1 MLTKEEFIERIMM
14 AESNKDLYALYND
27 MKKAVKQLSP
37 KCVQTL
43 RIMQSDPKLDGQT
56 AAFIGEAT
64 GWEPAGSSAALF
76 ALRER
81 GYVRTEPDPKKPTL
95 LRYYLTEEG
104 KNVRI

>member
-1 MLTKEEFIERIMM
+1 MITKEEFIERIMM

-81 GYVRTEPDPKKPTL
+81 GYVRTEPDPKKPAL

>member
-43 RIMQSDPKLDGQT
+43 RIMQFDPKLDGQT

-81 GYVRTEPDPKKPTL
+81 GYVRTEPDPKKPAL

>member
-1 MLTKEEFIERIMM
+1 MITKEEFVERIMM

-27 MKKAVKQLSP
+27 MKRGVKQLSP

-43 RIMQSDPKLDGQT
+43 RVMQGDPRLDGQT
-56 AAFIGEAT
+56 AAFIGEAS

-81 GYVRTEPDPKKPTL
+81 GYVRVELDQKQRN
-95 LRYYLTEEG
+95 RYYLTEEG

>member
-1 MLTKEEFIERIMM
+1 MITKEEFVERIMM

-27 MKKAVKQLSP
+27 IKRGVKQLSP

-43 RIMQSDPKLDGQT
+43 RVMQGDSRLDGQT
-56 AAFIGEAT
+56 AAFIGEAS

-81 GYVRTEPDPKKPTL
+81 GYVRVELDQKQQN
-95 LRYYLTEEG
+95 RYYLTEEG

>member
-81 GYVRTEPDPKKPTL
+81 GYVRTEPDPKRPAL

>member
-27 MKKAVKQLSP
+27 MKKGVKQLSP

-81 GYVRTEPDPKKPTL
+81 GYVRTEPDPKKPAL

>member
-1 MLTKEEFIERIMM
+1 MITKEEFVERIMM
-14 AESNKDLYALYND
+14 AESNKDLYALYHD
-27 MKKAVKQLSP
+27 MKKGVKQLSP

-43 RIMQSDPKLDGQT
+43 RVMQSDPKLDGQT
-56 AAFIGEAT
+56 AAFVGEAT

-81 GYVRTEPDPKKPTL
+81 GYVRAELDPKQQT
-95 LRYYLTEEG
+95 RYYLTEEG

>member
-1 MLTKEEFIERIMM
+1 MM

-81 GYVRTEPDPKKPTL
+81 GYVRTEPDPKKPAL